1 MVTLKTLLELD
12 FLTYDEFTYF
22 IPLIND
28 RESAEEIIES
38 IRLYREEKITLE
50 DVIYERLIV
59 MENYQE
65 ALSEFI
71 DHAVDEELICLIG
84 MNRKSRNYDK
94 PYYRLY
100 ENIKKIFLD
109 NGDDYEALL
118 NSAKSINQKPGTLWR
133 SLLFRT
139 TNISV
144 IRKNG
149 KSSISSACPFLN
161 CSSERELKEVFFKYL
176 HVFKAMATLSD
187 YFDLNRRYFN
197 ITDTL
202 IFEDQLIKLDMLPK
216 YFFKE
221 IMEDLYTEA
230 FTRCDTLT
238 QSIPLIEISSAF
250 DVDINKVIMVS

>member
-118 NSAKSINQKPGTLWR
+118 NSAKSINQKPGTL
-133 SLLFRT
+133 
-139 TNISV
+139 
-144 IRKNG
+144 
-149 KSSISSACPFLN
+149 
-161 CSSERELKEVFFKYL
+161 
-176 HVFKAMATLSD
+176 
-187 YFDLNRRYFN
+187 
-197 ITDTL
+197 
-202 IFEDQLIKLDMLPK
+202 
-216 YFFKE
+216 
-221 IMEDLYTEA
+221 
-230 FTRCDTLT
+230 
-238 QSIPLIEISSAF
+238 
-250 DVDINKVIMVS
+250 